1 MFTHDK
7 SYYERA
13 TGAVSDAWDEVDDH
27 TAARALGF
35 VSLAIG
41 LTEIL
46 FPKQLEKT
54 MGIGN
59 GQNTGVM
66 RVLGVREICH
76 GVDILSH
83 KNPTP
88 GIWSRFAGDLLDGV
102 VLGAAGMKSRR
113 KGGFAAIA
121 AAVLPVVVA
130 DMVLAKRL
138 STPRK
143 TRLQRW
149 LGR

>member
-1 MFTHDK
+1 MFTHQK

-13 TGAVSDAWDEVDDH
+13 SGAVSDTWDELDDQ
-27 TAARALGF
+27 TAARALGV

-41 LTEIL
+41 LTEIM

-54 MGIGN
+54 MGIGD

-76 GVDILSH
+76 GIDILSH

-88 GIWSRFAGDLLDGV
+88 GVWSRVAGDLLDGV
-102 VLGAAGMKSRR
+102 LLGAAGMKSRR
-113 KGGFAAIA
+113 KGGFAAVA
-121 AAVLPVVVA
+121 VAVLPVVVA